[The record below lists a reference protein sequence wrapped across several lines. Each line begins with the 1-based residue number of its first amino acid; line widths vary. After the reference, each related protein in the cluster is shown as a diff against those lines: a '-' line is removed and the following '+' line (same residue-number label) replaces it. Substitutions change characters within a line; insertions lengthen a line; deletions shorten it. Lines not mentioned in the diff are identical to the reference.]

1 MAKYKIIF
9 DRETCIGA
17 LSCNVVA
24 PNFWKLAQDGKV
36 DLEGAK
42 FNEET
47 GKYELII
54 DEKYLAVNEEAVR
67 VCPVTVI
74 EIVKVEDDEK

>member
-9 DRETCIGA
+9 DREACIGA

-24 PNFWKLAQDGKV
+24 PEFWKLSQDGKV

-42 FNEET
+42 YNEKT
-47 GKYELII
+47 GKFELIV
-54 DEKYLAVNEEAVR
+54 DEKYITKHKEAAK
-67 VCPVTVI
+67 VCPVLNVI
-74 EIVKVEDDEK
+74 LIEEVK